1 MKQALKCLVVIAMAM
16 IAGLSANAQVTTSS
30 IGGRITDAQGPVP
43 GAVVTATYTPTGAKY
58 YTVSDTDGSYRILNI
73 IPGGPYTVAVE
84 VLGYATST
92 TTDIQTVLAENYV
105 HNVVLEEQT
114 LTLNEVVVSADGKT
128 SNMRTDRAGALTS
141 VSSKEINMI
150 PTVSRSMN
158 DIMKLTPQASYTTN
172 GVAIGGGNYRSSY
185 VTVDGASFN
194 NMFGIGSNLPA
205 GGAPISFD
213 ALDQMA
219 ISITPFD
226 VRHSGFTG
234 GSIQTTTKSGTNEFH
249 VSVYDYF
256 TNQDLKGVKYGTEGN
271 ELTLTNSL
279 ANTTGVSVSG
289 PIIKNKLFFFVNFEY
304 DADVLPGVDRLA
316 RPDDNAEWGKGTQ
329 YNRPTVSFME
339 EVKKTLADKY
349 SYDPGR
355 YADYTAS
362 TPDWKLFTRVDW
374 NINNNNRLTARFSH
388 TANKYSS
395 DPSSSV
401 SGLTI
406 ANSNYKN
413 TRSTQGRTSNNALYF
428 ESNRYYQEQNYTS
441 VAVELNSRLFEGK
454 GNNLFRVTYA
464 KQYEPRSFVGDLF
477 PTVDIFDG
485 TTGDDA
491 NTVVLTS
498 FGVDPFTY
506 GNLRDVANF
515 VATDEFSYQTGIH
528 TLLAG
533 LSFESNVAKN
543 GYMQGGAGYYSF
555 SSWDDFVAEKPA
567 SFSIMYGN
575 NEDQHQ
581 EYPTLKSYQAS
592 LYLQD
597 EMNVSDNFKLT
608 AGVRFELPFYPDM
621 SWNENKKFTELWSAE
636 GYKTSDVP
644 AAKLNISP
652 RVGFNWDLT
661 GDRKVVLR
669 GGTGIFTGRLP
680 LVWLVSAVGNSNVLQ
695 NNWGTTDPAKMPAFK
710 TSPADIINAVHAANP
725 DLVMQGDLAAPTGA
739 TILAKDL
746 KMPQTWKSSL
756 ALDVELPGAIK
767 ASVEGIYNKD
777 LRTVAVSKIGV
788 DQTEGGVKLPGEPEA
803 RNGYAQAEKSKA
815 SYMIANTNGVN
826 GYYYSITASLRKDFD
841 FGLYASAAYTRSNGK
856 SISEGI
862 GDQVSSAWNT
872 NTYAVNG
879 SNSAELG
886 YGSYVTPNR
895 VVANVGYRIDEGNGF
910 ATNLALFYEGQ
921 NLGYV
926 GTSYSYTRYSYTM
939 NDVTGT
945 SGANILMYIPTDS
958 DLNAMEFADDANKAA
973 FKSFIEGDKYLS
985 AHRGEYSVRGCGVM
999 PWHSS
1004 LNFKISQDLAFRAGN
1019 RIHRFQ
1025 VGADVNN
1032 IGNLLNPKW
1041 GNFKYSSSEQVLKF
1055 ADGKYTFTE
1064 PTWNTLAA
1072 TASTWSAVLNV
1083 RYIF

>member
-1 MKQALKCLVVIAMAM
+1 MFV
-16 IAGLSANAQVTTSS
+16 GFSANAQVTTSS
-30 IGGRITDAQGPVP
+30 IGGKVTDAQGPVP

-58 YTVSDTDGSYRILNI
+58 HTVSDVDGSYRILNI
-73 IPGGPYTVAVE
+73 LPGGPYTVSVE
-84 VLGYATST
+84 ILGYATAT
-92 TTDIQTVLAENYV
+92 TTGIETVLAENYV

-205 GGAPISFD
+205 GGSPISYD

-234 GSIQTTTKSGTNEFH
+234 GSIQTTTKSGSNEFH

-256 TNQDLKGVKYGTEGN
+256 TNQDLKGVKYGTEGK

-279 ANTTGVSVSG
+279 ANTTGVSISG

-304 DADVLPGVDRLA
+304 DADVVPGVSRLA
-316 RPDDNAEWGKGTQ
+316 RPDESTDWGGSTQ
-329 YNRPTVSFME
+329 YNRPTVAFME
-339 EVKKTLADKY
+339 EVKSTLAEKY
-349 SYDPGR
+349 NYDPGR

-395 DPSSSV
+395 SPSSSV

-406 ANSNYKN
+406 ANSAYKN
-413 TRSTQGRTSNNALYF
+413 TKSTTGRVGNNALYF
-428 ESNRYYQEQNYTS
+428 ESNRYFQEQNYTS
-441 VAVELNSRLFEGK
+441 VAVELNSRLFDGK
-454 GNNLFRVTYA
+454 ANNLFRATYS
-464 KQYEPRSFVGDLF
+464 KQYEPRSYVGNLF

-491 NTVVLTS
+491 NTNVITS
-498 FGVDPFTY
+498 FGLDPFTY

-515 VATDEFSYQTGIH
+515 VATDEFTYQTGIH

-555 SSWDDFVAEKPA
+555 SSWEDFLAEKPA

-581 EYPTLKSYQAS
+581 EFPTLTSYQAS

-597 EMNVSDNFKLT
+597 EMNVSNNFKLT
-608 AGVRFELPFYPDM
+608 AGIRFEMPFYPDM
-621 SWNENKKFTELWSAE
+621 SWNENKAFTELWSAE

-644 AAKLNISP
+644 AARLNISP
-652 RVGFNWDLT
+652 RVGFNWDIT

-695 NNWGTTDPAKMPAFK
+695 NNWGTTDASKMPAFK
-710 TSPADIINAVHAANP
+710 TTPEEIIAAVHAANP
-725 DLVMQGDLAAPTGA
+725 DLVMQGDLSAPTGA

-756 ALDVELPGAIK
+756 AVDFQLPGGVK

-777 LRTVAVSKIGV
+777 IQTVAVTKIGV
-788 DQTEGGVKLPGEPEA
+788 EEVAGGVTIPGEPAA
-803 RNGYAQAEKSKA
+803 RTAYTQPNKSKA
-815 SYMIANTNGVN
+815 SYYIGNTDGVN

-879 SNSAELG
+879 SNSTELG
-886 YGSYVTPNR
+886 YGSYVSPNR
-895 VVANVGYRIDEGNGF
+895 VVANIGYRIDEGKGF

-926 GTSYSYTRYSYTM
+926 STSYSYTRYSYTM
-939 NDVTGT
+939 NDVTGL

-958 DLNAMEFADDANKAA
+958 ELNAMPFADESNKAA

-985 AHRGEYSVRGCGVM
+985 SHRGQYSERGAGVM
-999 PWHSS
+999 PWHGT
-1004 LNFKISQDLAFRAGN
+1004 LNFKVSQDLAFRAGN
-1019 RIHRFQ
+1019 RIHKFQ

-1032 IGNLLNPKW
+1032 IANLISPKF
-1041 GNFKYSSSEQVLKF
+1041 GNFQYRSSEQVLKYDSK
-1055 ADGKYTFTE
+1055 AGTYTFTE
-1064 PTWNTLAA
+1064 PTWNVLAG